1 MTPATT
7 TLEAVRIVGGAGT
20 GKTERLVARVAECVC
35 ASGPHGVAA
44 FCATPQAARVFD
56 RRLHERIGSAA
67 DGVLVTTPRAFA
79 LDVLGDKTARAF
91 TGRDSRLLTAVEEKF
106 LMEDVKVSG
115 LRPKRLRE
123 MLKFFYRSWT
133 ELADDDPN
141 WLLPGEEAELHA
153 LLKSSLGFMRGII
166 EPEAANLALH
176 YLRENEAARSAHC
189 FQHVVID
196 DYQCLSQASQVLIEL
211 AAKTS
216 LTIAGDVNACVQT
229 FDSYPYAAGLDE
241 FADRYP
247 HAKLEQLHS
256 CLRSRATAQAVAGV
270 LADPSFKESATI
282 LSDAS
287 EPGSFDLLASENPAA
302 EFARIAEYVDAAL
315 HEGIHPSRVV
325 VAVPNT
331 TWAKN
336 VVAALAARHLAAEVL
351 PDRQPLHGDVRDL
364 TRCAP
369 ARVLAAL
376 NLVAN
381 PRDATA
387 WRCWCGFGDY
397 LLNSAAFA
405 SLRATDIPLPDALA
419 AAAAPEE
426 SKTGTASTQRVVAAY
441 RDGLKLIAQV
451 KGLEGRALLDEIAR
465 IVADDPDA
473 AAPSIAVSLCL
484 AGENG
489 GVDDADSMAR
499 RARERLTAPVLRDEN
514 AIAVVPYDLATGLS
528 PDTLVIAGFVN
539 GFIPCRDYFDATV
552 TPLDKQEK
560 MHAADARRLYA
571 LAGKADR
578 ALAVSYFTSTD
589 LETAGMLKLKIDRIK
604 LRDGVRICSISP
616 SDFLATLSNGNA

>member
-1 MTPATT
+1 MTSETT
-7 TLEAVRIVGGAGT
+7 TLEAVRIAGGVGT
-20 GKTERLVARVAECVC
+20 GKTERLVERVAACVC

-44 FCATPQAARVFD
+44 FCATPQAARVFS
-56 RRLHERIGSAA
+56 RRLHDRIGSAA
-67 DGVLVTTPRAFA
+67 DDVLVTTPRVFA
-79 LDVLGDKTARAF
+79 LDVLGDEAARAF
-91 TGRDSRLLTAVEEKF
+91 TGRDPRLLTAVEEKF

-141 WLLPGEEAELHA
+141 WLLPGEETELHA
-153 LLKSSLGFMRGII
+153 LLKASLGFMRGII

-176 YLRENEAARSAHC
+176 YLRENETARSAHC

-196 DYQCLSQASQVLIEL
+196 DYQCLSRASQVLVEL

-216 LTIAGDVNACVQT
+216 LTIAGGVNACVQT
-229 FDSYPYAAGLDE
+229 FDSYPYAAGLEE
-241 FADRYP
+241 FTDRYP
-247 HAKLEQLHS
+247 HANLEQLHS
-256 CLRSRATAQAVAGV
+256 CVRSRATAQAVAGMLTDPAFEESAV
-270 LADPSFKESATI
+270 LA
-282 LSDAS
+282 SDAS
-287 EPGSFDLLASENPAA
+287 EPGSFDILASESPAA
-302 EFARIAEYVDAAL
+302 EFTRITEYVNAAL
-315 HEGIHPSRVV
+315 HEDVHPSRVV
-325 VAVPNT
+325 VAVPNA

-336 VVAALAARHLAAEVL
+336 VVAALAAHHLAAETL

-364 TRCAP
+364 ARCTP
-369 ARVLAAL
+369 ARVLTAL
-376 NLVAN
+376 NLVAD
-381 PRDATA
+381 PHDATA

-397 LLNSAAFA
+397 LLNSATFA
-405 SLRATDIPLPDALA
+405 SLRATEISLPDALA
-419 AAAAPEE
+419 AATAQKEAE
-426 SKTGTASTQRVVAAY
+426 TGTVGTQHVIAMY
-441 RDGLKLIAQV
+441 RDGLKLIDQV
-451 KGLEGRALLDEIAR
+451 KGLEGHALLDKIAH
-465 IVADDPDA
+465 IVMDDPDA
-473 AAPSIAVSLCL
+473 TTPPIVANLCL
-484 AGENG
+484 AGEDG
-489 GVDDADSMAR
+489 GADDANSMAR

-539 GFIPCRDYFDATV
+539 GFIPCRDYFDTTV

-560 MHAADARRLYA
+560 MHATDARRLYA

-616 SDFLATLSNGNA
+616 SDFLAALSKENA